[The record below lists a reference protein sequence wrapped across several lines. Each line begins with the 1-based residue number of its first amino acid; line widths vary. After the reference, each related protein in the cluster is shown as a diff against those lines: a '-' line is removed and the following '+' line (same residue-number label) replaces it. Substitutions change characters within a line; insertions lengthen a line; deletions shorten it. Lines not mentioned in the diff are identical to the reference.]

1 MARQKWIKIQD
12 MNEVQS
18 REFFKTSA
26 DFLKRHCT
34 EIVQMLPM
42 LQSTIDEGLDEA
54 TFERLRQ
61 ILFYISERTSKANK
75 RAWTCLYALKHMAGV
90 DISLGNELKA
100 RAIAR
105 SKKNRENYNR
115 IRNWNKTAPKNP

>member
-18 REFFKTSA
+18 REFFKGSA
-26 DFLKRHCT
+26 DFLKRHCA

-42 LQSTIDEGLDEA
+42 LQSTIDEGLDET

-61 ILFYISERTSKANK
+61 ILFYIAERTNKANK
-75 RAWTCLYALKHMAGV
+75 RAWACLFTLKHMAGV

-105 SKKNRENYNR
+105 SQRNRENYNR
-115 IRNWNKTAPKNP
+115 IRNWNKAAPKNP